1 MSSNHSRIA
10 RITLAAGG
18 IAVFLA
24 AAYGLYAVDTLIG
37 GLPGLAAGVMLACAL
52 TACCGLATRLLADH
66 SQGLTRPAPVR
77 LPVPAA
83 DTPEPTRTA
92 A

>member
-18 IAVFLA
+18 ITAFLA

-37 GLPGLAAGVMLACAL
+37 GLPGLAAGVILACAL
-52 TACCGLATRLLADH
+52 TACCGLASRLLGDRPPM
-66 SQGLTRPAPVR
+66 LTRPAPVR
-77 LPVPAA
+77 LPVPAG